1 MSVNLTSL
9 NSGKFR
15 ATIIV
20 VSNDMSSIGEYCIE
34 QQKYISKAASV
45 DLTRSCGLGGVQ
57 GIAKKSR
64 EIKEEEDKQVMD
76 DDLNNTNSH
85 NNTKS
90 HLNNVKMTSE
100 TILNN
105 SGILEHIVGFIGKTV
120 GFNHNIMIML
130 HLLIQQLIIIS
141 SSDCKSMVHLSL
153 TCKQLSSDVNT
164 IAGRILNSAERFARH
179 ESEVLLCLKN

>member
-1 MSVNLTSL
+1 M
-9 NSGKFR
+9 
-15 ATIIV
+15 
-20 VSNDMSSIGEYCIE
+20 
-34 QQKYISKAASV
+34 
-45 DLTRSCGLGGVQ
+45 
-57 GIAKKSR
+57 
-64 EIKEEEDKQVMD
+64 MD

-105 SGILEHIVGFIGKTV
+105 SGILEHIVGFI
-120 GFNHNIMIML
+120 
-130 HLLIQQLIIIS
+130 
-141 SSDCKSMVHLSL
+141 DCKSMVHLSL